1 MRRFDSIVGT
11 TSNDLNAG
19 SFGIFEICAS
29 KYQESSTH
37 INSSLGTPPKNME
50 NWSKWSFIVIP
61 NCLPMCYPP
70 GLTCGLHTFVYHF
83 GSIPVELTYLGI
95 ENLGWKRDG
104 EVKKNVYGK
113 IHDHIFIHTKV
124 CIYMHLLYFVYC
136 IYILCNMYLSNI
148 FEICFDAILYALKSL
163 WKSPV
168 HDMGTPETAWWLNGT
183 SWTPKDLDSKPG
195 IDGKLTQNI

>member
-1 MRRFDSIVGT
+1 MRRFDSIVVT

-29 KYQESSTH
+29 KWQESSTH
-37 INSSLGTPPKNME
+37 INSSLGNPPRNME

-61 NCLPMCYPP
+61 NCLSMCYPP

-95 ENLGWKRDG
+95 ENPGWKRDG

-136 IYILCNMYLSNI
+136 IYVLCNIYLSNI
-148 FEICFDAILYALKSL
+148 CEIFFDAILYAFFKAFGSLRCMTWVPLKLLGDSMEPAELQRIWIQSL
-163 WKSPV
+163 
-168 HDMGTPETAWWLNGT
+168 ELTA
-183 SWTPKDLDSKPG
+183 D
-195 IDGKLTQNI
+195 

>member
-1 MRRFDSIVGT
+1 
-11 TSNDLNAG
+11 
-19 SFGIFEICAS
+19 
-29 KYQESSTH
+29 
-37 INSSLGTPPKNME
+37 ME

-195 IDGKLTQNI
+195 IDGKLTRNI

>member
-1 MRRFDSIVGT
+1 MARI
-11 TSNDLNAG
+11 
-19 SFGIFEICAS
+19 
-29 KYQESSTH
+29 
-37 INSSLGTPPKNME
+37 INSHKFKLRTPPPQNME
-50 NWSKWSFIVIP
+50 NWSKRSFIVIP

-95 ENLGWKRDG
+95 ENPGWKRDG

-148 FEICFDAILYALKSL
+148 FEIFFDAILYALKSL

-168 HDMGTPETAWWLNGT
+168 HDMGKNWNCLVTQLNSKGFGFKAWNWRQTDTEHLGF
-183 SWTPKDLDSKPG
+183 
-195 IDGKLTQNI
+195 